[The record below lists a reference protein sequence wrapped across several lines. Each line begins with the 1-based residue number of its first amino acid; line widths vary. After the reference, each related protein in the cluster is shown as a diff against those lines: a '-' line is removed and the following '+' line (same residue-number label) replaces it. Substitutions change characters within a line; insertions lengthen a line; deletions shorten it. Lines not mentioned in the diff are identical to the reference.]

1 MRVGGYVVVGGVC
14 DGGWVCGSGRVCEG
28 EEEVHMGREVC
39 L

>member
-1 MRVGGYVVVGGVC
+1 MGGVC